1 MADYYVV
8 PKSALTAT
16 ADAIKEKT
24 GSEEEIEFTKDG
36 FKDAVEAI
44 IRSTI
49 EKTPVNQDLALKDVT
64 FINELDLSGVTQCA
78 YFLYDTHLASTY
90 EFYGFA
96 GLYIKLK
103 TKGNATLRVGT
114 ISNGTFVEADSET
127 LTSNNNGIIEYNM
140 WLPTNLGRFVVLEIT
155 SDIAIDIIRPTVNG
169 PDSEKYGGKRFDYN
183 LQPLVAIRR
192 KLPYSTTVTGNF
204 GASSVAGYNKNLLYA
219 REENLTSVCTS
230 LLMAYCGAESLQLVE
245 FIDCD
250 LSSVSTMDSAFRRCY
265 SLRGIN
271 GISNAF
277 ISCNSIGSAFENC
290 YGLQSI
296 EFSAGSLSEVTTLWG
311 AFRNCYSLRSVT
323 FPDGSLQKAEN
334 LRQAFESCYSLQS
347 IEFPDGSLSDT
358 TNLYSAFSNC
368 YSLKSI
374 AFPSGSLSKVTTLFQ
389 AFNGC
394 FSLKSISNLQAGV
407 LDGSGFGATFN
418 GCKSL
423 HQLSIT
429 IEDASNVGSL
439 TNTYAECLFDY
450 YNLDASF
457 DSFSGW
463 GNHTPNIRE
472 FVPPVFHLSISFANV
487 TWLTKSSMLAVIDKL
502 ATVSTA
508 QTLTIGTHPWT
519 LTDEEIAVATAKG
532 WTVA

>member
-44 IRSTI
+44 CPLGL
-49 EKTPVNQDLALKDVT
+49 EKTPVNQDLALEDVS

-103 TKGNATLRVGT
+103 TKGNAILRVGT
-114 ISNGTFVEADSET
+114 ISNGTFVEVDSET

-140 WLPTNLGRFVVLEIT
+140 WLPTNLGRFVSLEIT
-155 SDIAIDIIRPTVNG
+155 SDIAIDTIRPTING
-169 PDSEKYGGKRFDYN
+169 PGSEKYGGKRFDHD

-204 GASSVAGYNKNLLYA
+204 GASSVTRYNRHLLYA
-219 REENLTSVCTS
+219 REENLTSACTS
-230 LLMAYCGAESLQLVE
+230 LLQAYCGAESLQLVE

-250 LSSVSTMDSAFRRCY
+250 LSSVSTMDSAFRRCC
-265 SLRGIN
+265 SLTDIRGI
-271 GISNAF
+271 GNAF
-277 ISCNSIGSAFENC
+277 ISCNNLVTTFEECKN
-290 YGLQSI
+290 LQSI
-296 EFSAGSLSEVTTLWG
+296 AFPNGSLSEVTTLWS
-311 AFRNCYSLRSVT
+311 AFRNCYNLKSIT
-323 FPDGSLQKAEN
+323 FPDGSLQKVEN
-334 LRQAFESCYSLQS
+334 LRQAFEACYSLQSVEFPAGSLSEATILYSTFNNCYSLQS
-347 IEFPDGSLSDT
+347 IEFPT
-358 TNLYSAFSNC
+358 
-368 YSLKSI
+368 
-374 AFPSGSLSKVTTLFQ
+374 GSLSKVTTLFN
-389 AFNGC
+389 AFYGC
-394 FSLKSISNLQAGV
+394 YNIKSISNLRAGV
-407 LDGSGFGATFN
+407 LDSSGLAGTFS
-418 GCKSL
+418 GCRSL
-423 HQLSIT
+423 HHLSIT
-429 IEDASNVGSL
+429 IEDASNVSSL
-439 TNTYAECLFDY
+439 TNTYASCLFDY

-487 TWLTKSSMLAVIDKL
+487 TWLTKSSMLAVIEKL